1 MSTEMEK
8 KIQPE
13 EAVRLLK
20 RIRITG
26 VSPLQNPTASMT
38 APTARIPATSDRGGQ
53 SGFCKSAHT
62 IQWVVCAFAYNYP
75 LQNWN
80 KCAILNKWIFPAA
93 DAGKPNRFCTA
104 QCRH

>member
-1 MSTEMEK
+1 M
-8 KIQPE
+8 
-13 EAVRLLK
+13 
-20 RIRITG
+20 
-26 VSPLQNPTASMT
+26 SPLQNPTASMT
-38 APTARIPATSDRGGQ
+38 APTARIPATSDRGSQ

-93 DAGKPNRFCTA
+93 DAGKRTGSVLRSAGTENQEENCNGYGNEYGYY
-104 QCRH
+104 